1 MIAEELLTQEVG
13 RLLTILYNKRFA
25 ALGKLNLG
33 RLLNKNPYLY
43 RALGF
48 SDSSE
53 FMMQLMVAF
62 ISSSDETIFGNDF
75 LEPLAVFAAR
85 HANEHGEIQRTVTV
99 GAGAGQDIAIETATS
114 YLAISVKSGKNIFN
128 SQSTKGQSAEFTA
141 LTSRLKKLNKSI
153 RPIIGYGYG
162 RKLQRK
168 ASQDEKLAGQSF
180 WGMLTGE
187 LDFYLRLSAAMESF
201 AGEHGASYKTAFELK
216 HQQLL
221 REFMIGYVDE
231 AGHILWCKVVA
242 FNSAAVKPAPDKTT
256 ISVKKPKASNV
267 LKSDQATS
275 VYAGA
280 KNK

>member
-1 MIAEELLTQEVG
+1 MIAKKSLEKEVG
-13 RLLTILYNKRFA
+13 RLLAVLYGKRFA
-25 ALGKLNLG
+25 ALDKLSLS

-75 LEPLAVFAAR
+75 LEPLAIFAAR
-85 HANEHGEIQRTVTV
+85 HANEHGDIERTVTV

-128 SQSTKGQSAEFTA
+128 SQSTKGQSAESTA

-153 RPIIGYGYG
+153 RSIIGYGYG

-168 ASQDEKLAGQSF
+168 ASQHEKFAGQSF
-180 WGMLTGE
+180 WRLLTGE
-187 LDFYLRLSAAMESF
+187 SDFYLRLSAAMETF
-201 AGEHGASYKTAFELK
+201 AGEHGAAYKATFELK

-221 REFMIGYVDE
+221 REFMIDYVDE
-231 AGHILWCKVVA
+231 AGHILWQKVVA
-242 FNSAAVKPAPDKTT
+242 FNSAEVKPPKLK
-256 ISVKKPKASNV
+256 IS
-267 LKSDQATS
+267 KSKRQI
-275 VYAGA
+275 
-280 KNK
+280 